1 MTQAPSM
8 QKLLETARQV
18 APTDCN
24 IVLLGESGTGKELF
38 SRYIHLHSLRAEG
51 PFFAINCGAFT
62 EELLSNEL
70 FGHEKGA
77 FTGAT
82 AGKKGLIEMA
92 SKGTLFL
99 DEITEMPSSM
109 QVKLLRVIQEK
120 EVLRVGATE
129 PVTVDVRFIAA
140 TNRDIHDAIKSGN
153 FRQDLYFRLNV
164 VSLHIPLCQR
174 EGTTYRC

>member
-1 MTQAPSM
+1 
-8 QKLLETARQV
+8 
-18 APTDCN
+18 
-24 IVLLGESGTGKELF
+24 
-38 SRYIHLHSLRAEG
+38 
-51 PFFAINCGAFT
+51 
-62 EELLSNEL
+62 
-70 FGHEKGA
+70 
-77 FTGAT
+77 
-82 AGKKGLIEMA
+82 MA

-140 TNRDIHDAIKSGN
+140 TNRDIHDAIKTGN

-164 VSLHIPLCQR
+164 VSLHIPPLSER
-174 EGTTYRC
+174 RDDIPLLSY